1 MEPNV
6 TLLKT
11 SDHLGGKKV
20 MYRNYMLEI
29 KMKHWRKKVRLKRF
43 GKRNVV
49 VKNKSLYYKHV
60 TSLHIIIL
68 M

>member
-11 SDHLGGKKV
+11 SDHLGGEKV

-29 KMKHWRKKVRLKRF
+29 KMKHWQKKSSKTEKIWQTKCGREE
-43 GKRNVV
+43 
-49 VKNKSLYYKHV
+49 
-60 TSLHIIIL
+60 
-68 M
+68 